1 MGLCQRLNPEWLKYE
16 RNMIEPTKIQA
27 DAEEQMQAAILF
39 LDDALAHIRAGKA
52 SVRILDP
59 IRVDYYGAMS
69 PLENVATITTPD
81 ARTIQIQPWEKKM
94 LSEIE
99 RAIINSNIGLAPNNN
114 GECIRL
120 ILPPLTEE
128 RRQQLAKQCKAEAE
142 NAKVSVRNARRD
154 AFELLKK
161 QVKEGLPEDA
171 EKDAEDKVQK
181 LHDKYVRQID
191 ELYAKKEKDIMTV

>member
-1 MGLCQRLNPEWLKYE
+1 
-16 RNMIEPTKIQA
+16 MIDVTKIQT
-27 DAEEQMQAAILF
+27 DAEELMQSAILF

-52 SVRILDP
+52 SARILDP
-59 IRVDYYGAMS
+59 IRVDYYGAAS
-69 PLENVATITTPD
+69 PLANVATITTPD

-120 ILPPLTEE
+120 VLPPLTEE
-128 RRQQLAKQCKAEAE
+128 RRQQLAKQCKGEAE

-154 AFELLKK
+154 AIELLKK

-171 EKDAEDKVQK
+171 QKDAEEKVQK
-181 LHDKYVRQID
+181 LHDKYIKQID